1 MVVVLNMEGD
11 INMSDYY
18 YVSRKRNDGGFEYIA
33 APSGWRWTE
42 NGPQKEIRK
51 GGPEMTNDPYK
62 RHIFASK
69 RGAKIEANKVPGSKV
84 VCAT

>member
-1 MVVVLNMEGD
+1 
-11 INMSDYY
+11 
-18 YVSRKRNDGGFEYIA
+18 
-33 APSGWRWTE
+33 
-42 NGPQKEIRK
+42 
-51 GGPEMTNDPYK
+51 MTNDPYK